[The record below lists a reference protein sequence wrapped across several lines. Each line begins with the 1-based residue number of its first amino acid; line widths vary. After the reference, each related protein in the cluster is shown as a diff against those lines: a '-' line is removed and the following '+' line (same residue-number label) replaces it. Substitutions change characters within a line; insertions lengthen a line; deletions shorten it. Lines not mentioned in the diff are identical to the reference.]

1 MSRVVV
7 VGSTMIEQLT
17 YAQKL
22 PGPGETLVGTRCAMG
37 YGGKGANQAVMARNL
52 GGEGAVAMVNCLG
65 DPSVDHY
72 AKLYKSRF
80 EELSINVDHIHF
92 SAKGTMTGIA
102 PVWVEAS
109 GQNRILVVPGAND
122 ELMPEQAAAAVTALS
137 APVVVGQFEIPQAV
151 TAAAFA
157 AAKLRTGGA
166 TTVLNPAPAS
176 TIDAALLAVTDWL
189 IPNESEFEL
198 LAGSPPTDAAIA
210 KFAAEVGVRVLVT
223 LGADGVALFAGGTV
237 TRLAAPKLEKTVVD
251 TTGAGDAFVGAFAH
265 ALATG
270 LDEWK
275 AAKLGMAC
283 ASSSVTRE
291 GTQTAFP
298 DRDLCEMIA
307 AGIASSP

>member
-151 TAAAFA
+151 TAAAFK
-157 AAKLRTGGA
+157 AAKARPGGA

-176 TIDAALLAVTDWL
+176 KIDPALLAVTDWL

-198 LAGSPPTDAAIA
+198 ITGSPPTDVAIKKCAAD
-210 KFAAEVGVRVLVT
+210 VGVRVLVT
-223 LGADGVALFAGGTV
+223 LGADGVALVIGPGEVERFPPPALSEPV
-237 TRLAAPKLEKTVVD
+237 LD

-265 ALATG
+265 SLATDLIATG
-270 LDEWK
+270 KYDEE
-275 AAKLGMAC
+275 AAASLGMAC
-283 ASSSVTRE
+283 ASDSVTRE

-298 DRDLCEMIA
+298 DSHPR
-307 AGIASSP
+307 S

>member
-17 YAQKL
+17 YCERA

-52 GGEGAVAMVNCLG
+52 GGDGAVAMVNCLG

-80 EELSINVDHIHF
+80 EELGINVDHIHF
-92 SAKGTMTGIA
+92 SDKGTMTGIA

-122 ELMPEQAAAAVTALS
+122 ELTPEQAAAAVTALS

-157 AAKLRTGGA
+157 AAKARPGGA
-166 TTVLNPAPAS
+166 TTLLNPAPAS
-176 TIDAALLAVTDWL
+176 KIDPALLAVTDWL

-198 LAGSPPTDAAIA
+198 IAGSPPTDAAIA

-223 LGADGVALFAGGTV
+223 LGADGVALAAGGTV
-237 TRLAAPKLEKTVVD
+237 MRLPAPKLGKPVVD

-270 LDEWK
+270 LDEVT

-283 ASSSVTRE
+283 ASDSVTRE

-298 DRDLCEMIA
+298 DRHRCEQIA
-307 AGIASSP
+307 P

>member
-1 MSRVVV
+1 M
-7 VGSTMIEQLT
+7 
-17 YAQKL
+17 
-22 PGPGETLVGTRCAMG
+22 
-37 YGGKGANQAVMARNL
+37 
-52 GGEGAVAMVNCLG
+52 
-65 DPSVDHY
+65 
-72 AKLYKSRF
+72 
-80 EELSINVDHIHF
+80 
-92 SAKGTMTGIA
+92 
-102 PVWVEAS
+102 
-109 GQNRILVVPGAND
+109 
-122 ELMPEQAAAAVTALS
+122 
-137 APVVVGQFEIPQAV
+137 

>member
-52 GGEGAVAMVNCLG
+52 SDDGDVAMVNCLG

-80 EELSINVDHIHF
+80 EELGINVDHIHF
-92 SAKGTMTGIA
+92 SDKGTMTGIA

-122 ELMPEQAAAAVTALS
+122 ELTPEQAATAVTALS

-157 AAKLRTGGA
+157 AAKTRPGGA

-176 TIDAALLAVTDWL
+176 KIDAELLAATDWL

-210 KFAAEVGVRVLVT
+210 KFAADVGVRVLVT
-223 LGADGVALFAGGTV
+223 LGADGVALVIGGTV
-237 TRLAAPKLEKTVVD
+237 YRLPAPKLEKPVVD

-270 LDEWK
+270 LDEEE
-275 AAKLGMAC
+275 AAQIGMGC
-283 ASSSVTRE
+283 ASDSVTRE

-298 DRDLCEMIA
+298 DRDRCEQKFP
-307 AGIASSP
+307 GYYV

>member
-80 EELSINVDHIHF
+80 EELGINVDHIHF
-92 SAKGTMTGIA
+92 SKKGTMTGIA

-122 ELMPEQAAAAVTALS
+122 ELMPEQAATVARL
-137 APVVVGQFEIPQAV
+137 PER
-151 TAAAFA
+151 AAARMS
-157 AAKLRTGGA
+157 LRINQ
-166 TTVLNPAPAS
+166 VL
-176 TIDAALLAVTDWL
+176 LL
-189 IPNESEFEL
+189 
-198 LAGSPPTDAAIA
+198 
-210 KFAAEVGVRVLVT
+210 RR
-223 LGADGVALFAGGTV
+223 
-237 TRLAAPKLEKTVVD
+237 TRTNRLR
-251 TTGAGDAFVGAFAH
+251 
-265 ALATG
+265 
-270 LDEWK
+270 LDRK
-275 AAKLGMAC
+275 GYGKY
-283 ASSSVTRE
+283 S
-291 GTQTAFP
+291 
-298 DRDLCEMIA
+298 
-307 AGIASSP
+307 

>member
-52 GGEGAVAMVNCLG
+52 GGDGAVAMVNCLG

-80 EELSINVDHIHF
+80 EELAINVDHIHF
-92 SAKGTMTGIA
+92 SNKGTMTGIA

-122 ELMPEQAAAAVTALS
+122 ELTPEQAAAAVTALS

-157 AAKLRTGGA
+157 AAKTRPGGA

-176 TIDAALLAVTDWL
+176 KIDAELLAATDWL

-210 KFAAEVGVRVLVT
+210 KFAADVGVRVLVT
-223 LGADGVALFAGGTV
+223 LGADGVALVIGGTV
-237 TRLAAPKLEKTVVD
+237 YRLPAPKLEKPVVD

-270 LDEWK
+270 LDEEE
-275 AAKLGMAC
+275 AATIGMVC
-283 ASSSVTRE
+283 ASDSVTRE

-298 DRDLCEMIA
+298 DRDRCEQKFP
-307 AGIASSP
+307 GYYV